1 MLFLKGYRKHIFMNK
16 EFNDN
21 NYQDA
26 PHNEGQQN
34 NIAQHRTDGT
44 NNPPELERSGTQN
57 QQSSQSGQ
65 DGTRTESN
73 RQNKNEDEGIRGG
86 NSSI

>member
-1 MLFLKGYRKHIFMNK
+1 MNK
-16 EFNDN
+16 EFNDH

-34 NIAQHRTDGT
+34 NIAQQRTDGT
-44 NNPPELERSGTQN
+44 NNPPELERNRQGGNQGKE
-57 QQSSQSGQ
+57 QQSSGQ
-65 DGTRTESN
+65 GSNAASTESDRAN
-73 RQNKNEDEGIRGG
+73 ENEDEGIRGG

>member
-1 MLFLKGYRKHIFMNK
+1 MNK

-21 NYQDA
+21 NYQDP

-34 NIAQHRTDGT
+34 NIAQQRTDGT
-44 NNPPELERSGTQN
+44 NNPPELERAGKAQDGNN
-57 QQSSQSGQ
+57 QQRSSQQ
-65 DGTRTESN
+65 GTGTTKTESDQAN
-73 RQNKNEDEGIRGG
+73 EMEDEGIRGG

>member
-1 MLFLKGYRKHIFMNK
+1 MNK

-44 NNPPELERSGTQN
+44 NNPPELERTGTQKG
-57 QQSSQSGQ
+57 QSAQSGN
-65 DGTRTESN
+65 TESD

>member
-1 MLFLKGYRKHIFMNK
+1 MNK

-34 NIAQHRTDGT
+34 NIAQHRNDGT
-44 NNPPELERSGTQN
+44 NNPPELERAGQAQGGKN
-57 QQSSQSGQ
+57 QQRSQQ
-65 DGTRTESN
+65 QGTGAGKTESDQAN
-73 RQNKNEDEGIRGG
+73 EMEDEGIRGG